1 VFTGSGASVD
11 DVRTV
16 HVPNAQRAWAQAGIE
31 VVLRGQVREVAPP
44 DQGLLTLDHTDDT
57 GQKLTGEEQQL
68 VGARQPAPQASAVNT
83 DLNVYYVRTI
93 GQPGGA
99 RGGGTVHGAAYPNFP
114 VIALADA
121 ATNTALGHEI
131 GHQLHQ
137 GHKDA
142 SGTDWP
148 ERVIMHPEDTGD
160 QRDVPRVMVVSVVT
174 REVAQVQQA
183 AKGVIVHPPLMR
195 YLVREP

>member
-1 VFTGSGASVD
+1 M
-11 DVRTV
+11 
-16 HVPNAQRAWAQAGIE
+16 
-31 VVLRGQVREVAPP
+31 LRGQVREVAPP
-44 DQGLLTLDHTDDT
+44 DESLLTLDHTDDK
-57 GQKLTGEEQQL
+57 GLKLTDEEKQL
-68 VGARQPAPQASAVNT
+68 VGAKPPGAVDT

-93 GQPGGA
+93 GRTGGA
-99 RGGGTVHGAAYPNFP
+99 NNGGTVHGVAYPDFP

-142 SGTDWP
+142 KGTDWP
-148 ERVIMHPEDTGD
+148 QRVIMHPEDTGD
-160 QRDVPRVMVVSVVT
+160 QRDVPRVMVVSIVT

-183 AKGVIVHPPLMR
+183 AKGVVIHPPLMR